1 MILIEF
7 WTAGFQGRVS
17 QIMIFLLYIHLT
29 FFWGFLCFFSYN
41 QHLFCGMKL
50 SLTTNL
56 VPNWVC
62 FVLSSPES
70 IQPINLVGMC
80 TATINVLEL
89 GAFIAESQYFIPLFN
104 HDFADNSQKGMKHQM
119 GGATQAQQGMTF
131 WITVIFS
138 FLLFTMRTNQILCQV
153 RT

>member
-1 MILIEF
+1 
-7 WTAGFQGRVS
+7 
-17 QIMIFLLYIHLT
+17 
-29 FFWGFLCFFSYN
+29 
-41 QHLFCGMKL
+41 
-50 SLTTNL
+50 
-56 VPNWVC
+56 
-62 FVLSSPES
+62 
-70 IQPINLVGMC
+70 MC